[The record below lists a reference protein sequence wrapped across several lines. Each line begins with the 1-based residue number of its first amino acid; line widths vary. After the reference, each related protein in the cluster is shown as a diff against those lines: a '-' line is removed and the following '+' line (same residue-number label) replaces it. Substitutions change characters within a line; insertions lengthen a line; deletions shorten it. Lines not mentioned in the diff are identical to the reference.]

1 MRFTY
6 AESMCD
12 PHQLGPLAQAAEEA
26 GYNSV
31 TIPDSICFPKES
43 DTEYPYNQ
51 DGNREFLTA
60 SPSSSPFVLMAA
72 LAALTTRVR
81 FTTFVIKLPIRQP
94 GAGGEAGQLGR
105 LPVAQP
111 ASCSASGSRPGP
123 RTT

>member
-12 PHQLGPLAQAAEEA
+12 PFQLAPLAQAAEEA

-51 DGNREFLTA
+51 DGNRQFLRA
-60 SPSSSPFVLMAA
+60 SRSSNP
-72 LAALTTRVR
+72 
-81 FTTFVIKLPIRQP
+81 
-94 GAGGEAGQLGR
+94 
-105 LPVAQP
+105 
-111 ASCSASGSRPGP
+111 SCSRRRSP
-123 RTT
+123 R